1 MVLSKVYDEFMF
13 IRRSLDQSQNT
24 STSSHQKW
32 GFCYHYLEH
41 ILKIYKMSKAGW
53 MNRQVCPLLWC
64 ASWHSRA
71 TIFSLQWLI
80 NTFRKLMSV
89 LSQLHFH
96 HLADGILMKAT
107 DSVLLL
113 SYISGCCA
121 VESKWHPPI
130 LCNFTSPSQVCLTI
144 PNYVIPEE
152 LFGHDTTTLWTAHLV
167 IINWADKCTRR
178 FLKVFS

>member
-13 IRRSLDQSQNT
+13 IRRSSWPKSNT

-53 MNRQVCPLLWC
+53 MNRQVCPLLWR

-130 LCNFTSPSQVCLTI
+130 LCNLRLHHKYVSQYPTMSSQRNFLVM
-144 PNYVIPEE
+144 
-152 LFGHDTTTLWTAHLV
+152 TLPLSEQPTL
-167 IINWADKCTRR
+167 
-178 FLKVFS
+178 S